1 MTVCYIGNS
10 FKYETEAVLKLFLP
24 IVTFDFLFEE
34 YPQVGDFCIIKRE
47 PNNDGYTLSVTVSLD
62 GTNESL
68 EETRSGDFSDK
79 DDEAAL
85 CKMLYLIMQKLKGV
99 TPAWGLLTGIR
110 PVKKVNEL
118 LDRGLDKA
126 EIFSALKEKYFVSDE
141 KLELAYSTAV
151 TQADALAALDK
162 RSYSLYVSIP
172 FCPSR
177 CSYCSFVSHSIES
190 AGAKKLLPDYV
201 KKLCEEIA
209 QTSEIAR
216 ELGLRLD
223 TIYIGGGTPTALSA
237 EQLEAVM
244 SAVKKNF
251 DISKIREYTVEA
263 GRSDTITE
271 KKLEII
277 RDFGATRIS
286 VNPQTMNDAVLEA
299 IGRRHTAKDVVS
311 AFDKAR
317 RLGFGNINMDVIA
330 GLPTD
335 TPESFLQTIETL
347 CGLDPESITIHTL
360 TVKRSSKLF
369 SEEERR
375 VDGRKQQF
383 HFENE
388 NKILRQNPYT
398 QNFGSDFVHF
408 LRGMAVS
415 EMVLTGQTVLLEKG
429 YLPYYLYRQKNTVD
443 NLENV
448 GFAKAGYECLYN
460 IYIME
465 EAQTILAVGAG
476 GSTKLVNTGTGKIE
490 RLFNYKFPYEY
501 ISRYDKMISK
511 KDRIAEFFA
520 GI

>member
-1 MTVCYIGNS
+1 MTVCYFGNS

-34 YPQVGDFCIIKRE
+34 YPQGGDLCLIKRE
-47 PNNDGYTLSVTVSLD
+47 FCESGYRLSVSVKL
-62 GTNESL
+62 GEA
-68 EETRSGDFSDK
+68 EENRMEVREGNYSDK
-79 DDEAAL
+79 EDEAAL
-85 CKMLYLIMQKLKGV
+85 CRMLYLIMERLTGI
-99 TPAWGLLTGIR
+99 TPAWGMVTGIR

-118 LDRGLDKA
+118 MERGLDKS
-126 EIFSALKEKYFVSDE
+126 EIFSALKEKYYVSDE

-151 TQADALAALDK
+151 TQSDALNALDK

-209 QTSEIAR
+209 LTAETAK
-216 ELGLRLD
+216 ELDLRLD
-223 TIYIGGGTPTALSA
+223 TVYIGGGTPTVLSA
-237 EQLEAVM
+237 DQLAEVM

-286 VNPQTMNDAVLEA
+286 VNPQTMNDSVLEA

-311 AFDKAR
+311 AFETAR

-335 TPESFLQTIETL
+335 TPESFAQTIETL
-347 CGLDPESITIHTL
+347 CGMDPESITIHTL
-360 TVKRSSKLF
+360 TVKRSSALF

-375 VDGRKQQF
+375 IDGR
-383 HFENE
+383 
-388 NKILRQNPYT
+388 T
-398 QNFGSDFVHF
+398 G
-408 LRGMAVS
+408 
-415 EMVLTGQTVLLEKG
+415 EMVGSGQKCLLGAG
-429 YLPYYLYRQKNTVD
+429 YLPYYLYRQKNTVE

-465 EAQTILAVGAG
+465 EAQTILAAGAG
-476 GSTKLVNTGTGKIE
+476 GSTKLVNTETGKIE

-501 ISRYDKMISK
+501 ISRYDKMIAK
-511 KDRIAEFFA
+511 KA
-520 GI
+520 GIVKFFSSI

>member
-1 MTVCYIGNS
+1 MV
-10 FKYETEAVLKLFLP
+10 
-24 IVTFDFLFEE
+24 
-34 YPQVGDFCIIKRE
+34 
-47 PNNDGYTLSVTVSLD
+47 
-62 GTNESL
+62 
-68 EETRSGDFSDK
+68 
-79 DDEAAL
+79 
-85 CKMLYLIMQKLKGV
+85 
-99 TPAWGLLTGIR
+99 TGIR
-110 PVKKVNEL
+110 PVKKINEL
-118 LDRGLDKA
+118 MERGLDKP
-126 EIFSALKEKYFVSDE
+126 EIFSVLKEKYYVSDE

-151 TQADALAALDK
+151 TQSDALNALDK

-209 QTSEIAR
+209 LTVETAK
-216 ELGLRLD
+216 ELDLRLD
-223 TIYIGGGTPTALSA
+223 TVYIGGGTPTVLSA
-237 EQLEAVM
+237 DQLAEVM

-286 VNPQTMNDAVLEA
+286 VNPQTMNDSVLEA

-311 AFDKAR
+311 AFETAR

-335 TPESFLQTIETL
+335 TPESFAQTIETL
-347 CGLDPESITIHTL
+347 CGMDPESITIHTL
-360 TVKRSSKLF
+360 TVKRSSALF

-375 VDGRKQQF
+375 IDGR
-383 HFENE
+383 
-388 NKILRQNPYT
+388 I
-398 QNFGSDFVHF
+398 G
-408 LRGMAVS
+408 
-415 EMVLTGQTVLLEKG
+415 EMVGSGQKCLLGAG
-429 YLPYYLYRQKNTVD
+429 YLPYYLYRQKNTVE

-465 EAQTILAVGAG
+465 EAQTILAAGAG
-476 GSTKLVNTGTGKIE
+476 GSTKLVNTETGKIE

-501 ISRYDKMISK
+501 ISRYDKMIAK
-511 KDRIAEFFA
+511 KA
-520 GI
+520 GIVKFFSSI

>member
-1 MTVCYIGNS
+1 MIVCYFGNS

-24 IVTFDFLFEE
+24 IVTFDFLFEK
-34 YPQVGDFCIIKRE
+34 YPDGGDFCIIRRE
-47 PNNDGYTLSVTVSLD
+47 PNSDGYTLSVAVSLD
-62 GTNESL
+62 GVNESR
-68 EETRSGDFSDK
+68 EETRSGEFSDK
-79 DDEAAL
+79 EDEAAL

-118 LDRGLDKA
+118 LERGLDKT

-162 RSYSLYVSIP
+162 RSYSLYVSVP

-209 QTSEIAR
+209 QTAEIAQ

-286 VNPQTMNDAVLEA
+286 VNPQTMNNAVLEA
-299 IGRRHTAKDVVS
+299 IGRRHSAEDVVS
-311 AFDKAR
+311 AFSKAR

-335 TPESFLQTIETL
+335 TPESFSKTIETL

-375 VDGRKQQF
+375 VDGR
-383 HFENE
+383 
-388 NKILRQNPYT
+388 
-398 QNFGSDFVHF
+398 
-408 LRGMAVS
+408 VS
-415 EMVLTGQTVLLEKG
+415 EMVLTGQTVLHEKG

-501 ISRYDKMISK
+501 ISRYDKMITK
-511 KDRIAEFFA
+511 KDRIAEFFRS
-520 GI
+520 I

>member
-34 YPQVGDFCIIKRE
+34 YPDGGDFCIIKRE
-47 PNNDGYTLSVTVSLD
+47 SDCDGYSLSVTVNLN
-62 GTNESL
+62 GTEESC
-68 EETRSGDFSDK
+68 EETRLGDFSDK
-79 DDEAAL
+79 EDESAL
-85 CKMLYLIMQKLKGV
+85 CTMLYLIMQKLKGII
-99 TPAWGLLTGIR
+99 PAWGLLTGIR

-118 LDRGLDKA
+118 LEQGLDKA
-126 EIFSALKEKYFVSDE
+126 EIFSALKEKYMVSDE

-151 TQADALAALDK
+151 TQADALKALDK

-209 QTSEIAR
+209 QTAEIAE

-223 TIYIGGGTPTALSA
+223 TVYIGGGTPTSLSA

-244 SAVKKNF
+244 TAVKKNF

-286 VNPQTMNDAVLEA
+286 VNPQTMNDSVLEA

-311 AFDKAR
+311 AFETAR

-330 GLPTD
+330 GLPSD
-335 TPESFLQTIETL
+335 TPESFAQTIETL

-375 VDGRKQQF
+375 VDGR
-383 HFENE
+383 
-388 NKILRQNPYT
+388 
-398 QNFGSDFVHF
+398 
-408 LRGMAVS
+408 VS
-415 EMVLTGQTVLLEKG
+415 EMVRTGQTVLLEKG

-465 EAQTILAVGAG
+465 EAQTILAAGAG
-476 GSTKLVNTGTGKIE
+476 GSTKLVNTDTGKIV

-501 ISRYDKMISK
+501 ISRYDKMIAK
-511 KDRIAEFFA
+511 KEGITNFFMN
-520 GI
+520 I

>member
-1 MTVCYIGNS
+1 MTVCYFGNS

-34 YPQVGDFCIIKRE
+34 YPQGGDFCLIRRE
-47 PNNDGYTLSVTVSLD
+47 VCESGYRLSVSVKL
-62 GTNESL
+62 GEA
-68 EETRSGDFSDK
+68 EENREEVRKGDYSDK
-79 DDEAAL
+79 EDEAAL
-85 CKMLYLIMQKLKGV
+85 CRMLYLIMEGLMGI
-99 TPAWGLLTGIR
+99 TPAWGMVTGIR

-118 LDRGLDKA
+118 LDKGLGKA
-126 EIFSALKEKYFVSDE
+126 EIFSLLKEKYYVSDE
-141 KLELAYSTAV
+141 KLELAYRTAV
-151 TQADALAALDK
+151 TQSDALKAFDK

-209 QTSEIAR
+209 QTAQIAH
-216 ELGLRLD
+216 ELDLRLD
-223 TIYIGGGTPTALSA
+223 TVYIGGGTPTVLSA
-237 EQLEAVM
+237 EQLEEVM
-244 SAVKKNF
+244 STVKKNF

-286 VNPQTMNDAVLEA
+286 VNPQTMNDSVLEA
-299 IGRRHTAKDVVS
+299 IGRRHTAKDV
-311 AFDKAR
+311 ANTFETAR

-335 TPESFLQTIETL
+335 TPESFARTIETL
-347 CGLDPESITIHTL
+347 CGLDPESITVHTL

-369 SEEERR
+369 DQEERR
-375 VDGRKQQF
+375 VDSR
-383 HFENE
+383 
-388 NKILRQNPYT
+388 
-398 QNFGSDFVHF
+398 
-408 LRGMAVS
+408 VS
-415 EMVLTGQTVLLEKG
+415 EMVDFGQRYLLDKG

-465 EAQTILAVGAG
+465 EAQTILAAGAG
-476 GSTKLVNTGTGKIE
+476 GSTKLVNTGTGKIV

-501 ISRYDKMISK
+501 ISRYDKMIAK
-511 KDRIAEFFA
+511 KEKIAEFF
-520 GI
+520 GNI

>member
-1 MTVCYIGNS
+1 MTICFADND
-10 FKYETEAVLKLFLP
+10 FKYEIEAVMKLFLP
-24 IVTFDFLFEE
+24 LERFVFIVLHDAEFVHADTDVCVIERSAGNGSHF
-34 YPQVGDFCIIKRE
+34 
-47 PNNDGYTLSVTVSLD
+47 LSVTVRLNGVSEKEVREQD
-62 GTNESL
+62 G
-68 EETRSGDFSDK
+68 GYSDK
-79 DDEAAL
+79 EDEAAL
-85 CKMLYLIMQKLKGV
+85 CGMLYLIMEKLTGI
-99 TPAWGLLTGIR
+99 TPAWGMVTGIR

-118 LDRGLDKA
+118 LDKGLDKA
-126 EIFSALKEKYFVSDE
+126 EIFSELKEKYCVSDE
-141 KLELAYSTAV
+141 KLELAYRTAV
-151 TQADALAALDK
+151 TQADALKALDK
-162 RSYSLYVSIP
+162 RSYSLYVSVP

-209 QTSEIAR
+209 LTAETAK

-223 TIYIGGGTPTALSA
+223 TVYIGGGTPTVLSA
-237 EQLEAVM
+237 EQLAEVM

-286 VNPQTMNDAVLEA
+286 VNPQTMNDSVLEA
-299 IGRRHTAKDVVS
+299 IGRRHTAKDAVN
-311 AFDKAR
+311 AFETAR
-317 RLGFGNINMDVIA
+317 RLGFSNINMDVIA

-335 TPESFLQTIETL
+335 TPESFARTVETL

-369 SEEERR
+369 DQEERR
-375 VDGRKQQF
+375 VDSR
-383 HFENE
+383 
-388 NKILRQNPYT
+388 
-398 QNFGSDFVHF
+398 
-408 LRGMAVS
+408 VS
-415 EMVLTGQTVLLEKG
+415 EMVDFGQRYLLDKG

-465 EAQTILAVGAG
+465 EAQTILAAGAG
-476 GSTKLVNTGTGKIE
+476 GSTKLVNTETGKIV

-501 ISRYDKMISK
+501 ISRYDKMIAK
-511 KDRIAEFFA
+511 KEGIVNFF
-520 GI
+520 GSI

>member
-1 MTVCYIGNS
+1 MIIERLLKMTVCYFGNS

-34 YPQVGDFCIIKRE
+34 YPQGGDLCLIKRE
-47 PNNDGYTLSVTVSLD
+47 FYESGYRLSVSVKL
-62 GTNESL
+62 GEA
-68 EETRSGDFSDK
+68 EENRMEVREGNYSDK
-79 DDEAAL
+79 EDEAAL
-85 CKMLYLIMQKLKGV
+85 CRMLYLIMEKLTGI
-99 TPAWGLLTGIR
+99 TPAWGMVTGIR

-118 LDRGLDKA
+118 MERGLDKS
-126 EIFSALKEKYFVSDE
+126 EIFSVLKEKYYVSDE
-141 KLELAYSTAV
+141 KLELAYRTAG
-151 TQADALAALDK
+151 TQADALKALDK

-209 QTSEIAR
+209 LTAETAK

-223 TIYIGGGTPTALSA
+223 TVYIGGGTPTVLSA
-237 EQLEAVM
+237 EQLAEVM

-277 RDFGATRIS
+277 HDFGATRIS
-286 VNPQTMNDAVLEA
+286 VNPQTMNDSVLEA
-299 IGRRHTAKDVVS
+299 IGRRHTAKDAVN
-311 AFDKAR
+311 AFETAR
-317 RLGFGNINMDVIA
+317 KLGFGNINMDVIA

-335 TPESFLQTIETL
+335 TPESFARTVETL

-369 SEEERR
+369 DQEERR
-375 VDGRKQQF
+375 VDSR
-383 HFENE
+383 
-388 NKILRQNPYT
+388 
-398 QNFGSDFVHF
+398 
-408 LRGMAVS
+408 VS
-415 EMVLTGQTVLLEKG
+415 EMVDFGQRYLLDKG
-429 YLPYYLYRQKNTVD
+429 YLPYYLSRQKNTVD

-465 EAQTILAVGAG
+465 EAQTILAAGAG
-476 GSTKLVNTGTGKIE
+476 GSTKLVNTETGKIV

-501 ISRYDKMISK
+501 ISRYDKMIAK
-511 KDRIAEFFA
+511 KEGIVNFF
-520 GI
+520 GSI